1 MGVYRGEQAE
11 TIYERFDDGT
21 DDDRADLGVAK
32 RIRVG
37 AGDFYTLLP
46 PKDDI
51 HLVTTVS
58 DSASVSIHLLAN
70 DAACVW
76 RHQFDPD
83 AGTVSAFRSGYSN
96 ARCPPDEEPRT
107 ATTA

>member
-1 MGVYRGEQAE
+1 MAKQLHVRAGE
-11 TIYERFDDGT
+11 
-21 DDDRADLGVAK
+21 
-32 RIRVG
+32 
-37 AGDFYTLLP
+37 FYALLP

-76 RHQFDPD
+76 RHQFDPE
-83 AGTVSAFRSGYSN
+83 AGTVSGFRSGYSN
-96 ARCPPDEEPRT
+96 AACPPE
-107 ATTA
+107 